1 MRRRD
6 LVAGIAAAAA
16 GPFAV
21 RAQQGERVKLI
32 AVLISLADDNSQAQA
47 RYRAFIAGLRQLGWI
62 DGQNVRIE
70 VRWGSGQADRMR
82 KHARELVSLA
92 PDVIFASGGSSMAPL
107 LEATRTVPIV
117 FAQVT
122 DPVGAGFVESLSQ
135 PGGNI
140 TGFASSDFAVSA
152 KWLELLKQVAPGV
165 ARALVI
171 RDTTLTVGIGQ
182 FAVLQ
187 SAAPS
192 LGMELTPAGIRDA
205 AEVERAVAA
214 FARRPQG
221 SLILTA
227 SALAY
232 NHRDLI
238 LGLASRYRL
247 PSIYF
252 SGYFVTAGGLMSY
265 GVDSNDMHRLAAGY
279 VDRILKGAKAADL
292 PVQAPTTFDLAIN
305 LKTAKALGLNVPEAL
320 LVAAN
325 EVIE

>member
-6 LVAGIAAAAA
+6 FAAAVAAAAWPL
-16 GPFAV
+16 GV
-21 RAQQGERVKLI
+21 HAQQSERTKLI
-32 AVLISLADDNSQAQA
+32 GVLISLAEDDTQAQA
-47 RYRAFIAGLRQLGWI
+47 RLRAFVAGLQQLGWI
-62 DGQNVRIE
+62 DGRNVRIE

-82 KHARELVSLA
+82 KHAHELVALA

-122 DPVGAGFVESLSQ
+122 DPVGAGFVESLSR
-135 PGGNI
+135 PGGNA

-152 KWLELLKQVAPGV
+152 KWLELLKQVAPRV
-165 ARALVI
+165 TRALVI
-171 RDTTLTVGIGQ
+171 RDVALSVGIGQ

-192 LGMELTPAGIRDA
+192 FGMELTPAGMRDA
-205 AEVERAVAA
+205 GEIERAVSA

-232 NHRDLI
+232 VHRDLI
-238 LGLASRYRL
+238 VGLAARYRL

-252 SGYFVTAGGLMSY
+252 HRYFVAAGGLMSY

-279 VDRILKGAKAADL
+279 VDRILKGAKPADL
-292 PVQAPTTFDLAIN
+292 PVQAPTAFDFAIN
-305 LKTAKALGLNVPEAL
+305 LKTAKALGLTVPEAL
-320 LVAAN
+320 LVTAN
-325 EVIE
+325 EIIE